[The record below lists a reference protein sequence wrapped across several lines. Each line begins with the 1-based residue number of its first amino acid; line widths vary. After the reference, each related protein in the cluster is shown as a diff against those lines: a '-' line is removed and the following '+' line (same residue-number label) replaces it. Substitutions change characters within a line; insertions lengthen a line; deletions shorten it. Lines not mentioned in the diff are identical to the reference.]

1 MVNKLMIVVML
12 AACCIFEGADCSR
25 VAEAA
30 SAQNLRVTVEDLN
43 QAIKDG
49 DIDNFENL
57 YGIACNRDKNI
68 EVIAERAANG
78 ETPIVLAIQS
88 GDIELINGILSEL
101 ASFYLPDAS
110 IWEEAAIAA
119 IRRGNPEIV
128 EKVFDAEELLSP
140 VDVDL
145 EKLNQ
150 ELERLERYEADDLA
164 RIQQILKDFSAKKE
178 SLE

>member
-1 MVNKLMIVVML
+1 M
-12 AACCIFEGADCSR
+12 
-25 VAEAA
+25 
-30 SAQNLRVTVEDLN
+30 
-43 QAIKDG
+43 
-49 DIDNFENL
+49 
-57 YGIACNRDKNI
+57 
-68 EVIAERAANG
+68 IAERAANG

-150 ELERLERYEADDLA
+150 ELERLEKYEADDLA